1 MAGGELLH
9 LELGLGSRY
18 NVSFEGELEVY
29 QDKKGQGKERP
40 GPTEDLG
47 A

>member
-1 MAGGELLH
+1 MAGRKFLH

-18 NVSFEGELEVY
+18 NVSFEGELELY
-29 QDKKGQGKERP
+29 QDMKGQTKGRP